1 MGFFSRFSSPSLEL
15 SPLKIPLARGGK
27 AHGGISGV
35 SEVVRDSLEQ
45 NPLVIFPELIR
56 IPWITKGWHPWANG
70 FAASWISGDPGSV
83 SLDKILNPPEF
94 HGPCSWGG
102 LKELGRE
109 VVVPKI
115 AVKYWD
121 WYQILGILSSI
132 GNIIKYRDCYQ
143 ILGLSSKDFSLSK
156 LPVLRFFQFSAP
168 LLLLFFELL
177 LELSFP
183 PNLRFSPRAF

>member
-1 MGFFSRFSSPSLEL
+1 MGFFSRFSSPNLEL
-15 SPLKIPLARGGK
+15 SPPKIPLARGGK

-45 NPLVIFPELIR
+45 NPSIIFPELIR
-56 IPWITKGWHPWANG
+56 IPWIIKGWHPWANG

-83 SLDKILNPPEF
+83 SLDKILNSPEF

-102 LKELGRE
+102 SQGAGQRCGGSKNCC
-109 VVVPKI
+109 
-115 AVKYWD
+115 
-121 WYQILGILSSI
+121 QILGLVSNI
-132 GNIIKYRDCYQ
+132 GNINKYWEYYQ

-156 LPVLRFFQFSAP
+156 LPILRFFQFSAP